1 MTQRMEQL
9 EPTQAVAAPTQP
21 FEASP
26 PSLNEVKTATAGS
39 TDRAQSTIDQTFGTP
54 EILNGNMDAG
64 PGSKNSSERPLLDP
78 DQLMGASEVGRLGD
92 TLAGQGVDTNDDKAV
107 KDYMEKSY
115 DQYIEKGLRLSG
127 VDLPKNPTAEDLGKA
142 LIDKVQGA
150 QNHDLKAALEDNPAE
165 GYKAM
170 RGVYIDAQMQ
180 ALSNERAR
188 KGH

>member
-9 EPTQAVAAPTQP
+9 EPTQAAAAPTQP

-26 PSLNEVKTATAGS
+26 PSLNEVKTATAGA

-54 EILNGNMDAG
+54 EIQNGNMDAG
-64 PGSKNSSERPLLDP
+64 PGSKNSSERPMLDP

-92 TLAGQGVDTNDDKAV
+92 TLAAQGVDTNDDRAV

-165 GYKAM
+165 GYKSM

>member
-1 MTQRMEQL
+1 M
-9 EPTQAVAAPTQP
+9 
-21 FEASP
+21 
-26 PSLNEVKTATAGS
+26 
-39 TDRAQSTIDQTFGTP
+39 
-54 EILNGNMDAG
+54 
-64 PGSKNSSERPLLDP
+64 LDP

-92 TLAGQGVDTNDDKAV
+92 TLAAQGVDTNDDRAV

-165 GYKAM
+165 GYKSM